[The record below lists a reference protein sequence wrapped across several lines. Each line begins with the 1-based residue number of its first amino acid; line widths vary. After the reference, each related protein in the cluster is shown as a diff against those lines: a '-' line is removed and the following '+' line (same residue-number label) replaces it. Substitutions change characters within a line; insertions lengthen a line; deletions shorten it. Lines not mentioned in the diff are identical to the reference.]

1 MNPEEQSNNTNNDV
15 PRDNPAGN
23 DGGNAQSSDN
33 QAGQSQSRPPRRQ
46 NAANGANGQGGN
58 NSGGNRGNRG
68 PRSGGNGDGRRQ
80 AGNGGGAGR
89 SQNPDNSR
97 GNGGQR
103 MSGGSSASRG
113 AAVRAQKRSQM
124 DAQKIANQY
133 QSANVDGQP
142 RRANVVDDRPRL
154 KIIGLGGM
162 DGGGSKNMI
171 LVEYVNDA
179 VVLDCGNDLG
189 VDLPGIN
196 YGIADTAYMESIR
209 HKLRAYIITHG
220 HLDHIGGLPHVVP
233 KFPAPIYGS
242 KFTIGRVEEIFANF
256 GLPMPEGFEL
266 KTVTMN
272 EDTHEKLKVGEFFVE
287 LVRITHSIPGSTCIV
302 LDTPVGRIINT
313 GDFRF
318 DPNPLDHE
326 KSDYDRLTE
335 LGNEG
340 VLALLS
346 ESTTVE
352 RPGRTPSESTIEQ
365 TFIDI
370 ISNAPGRI
378 FVGLFSTNMNRVQMI
393 VNAAVHHNRKVAMDG
408 RSMVSTLEMAIRH
421 GFMKVPKGTFVPI
434 ASVPTMKDQDVVVVC
449 TGSQGE
455 PSSALQRMAGG
466 EHRHIK
472 LKEQDTVI
480 LSSTPIPESGN
491 DALIGQMVDG
501 LTKKGVH
508 VFEAR
513 LHELDGVG
521 PLHVSGHA
529 SRDEYADMINMTK
542 PKFFIPIYGAYR
554 VKQRHIELAIEQGIP
569 RANTYNAE
577 NGEVI
582 ALTADKMEI
591 EGEVPHGTILVDQ
604 TGAIVSHVVIKD
616 RVLLAEEGLVAIV
629 LTVDKRSGNLMTSPD
644 IISRGFIYMR
654 DNEDLMNGLRVEL
667 KRAVQQRFKRVD
679 LDRFKAEIK
688 DHVTHYL
695 FENTQ
700 RSPIIIPVVNV
711 IGGNGGN
718 GGNKNAEGGRQ
729 GDAKAPAGARPKTA
743 EEIAAEQQQRF
754 NEMRAR
760 LLTQD
765 ARVD

>member
-1 MNPEEQSNNTNNDV
+1 MEPSNNDNN
-15 PRDNPAGN
+15 
-23 DGGNAQSSDN
+23 QE
-33 QAGQSQSRPPRRQ
+33 QQ
-46 NAANGANGQGGN
+46 
-58 NSGGNRGNRG
+58 
-68 PRSGGNGDGRRQ
+68 GRRPQ
-80 AGNGGGAGR
+80 GQRPA
-89 SQNPDNSR
+89 QNNRR
-97 GNGGQR
+97 GNGGQNGR
-103 MSGGSSASRG
+103 PAANGRGRGGNNHGGQNRQNQPKDQNNGGERRSGVSRG

-124 DAQKIANQY
+124 DAQRIANQY
-133 QSANVDGQP
+133 TAAQVSPEQK
-142 RRANVVDDRPRL
+142 RANFIDDSPRL

-162 DGGGSKNMI
+162 DGGGSKNMM

-179 VVLDCGNDLG
+179 IVIDAGNDLS

-196 YGIADTAYMESIR
+196 YGVADTAYLETIR
-209 HKLRAYIITHG
+209 HKLRAYVITHG
-220 HLDHIGGLPHVVP
+220 HLDHIGGLPHIVP

-242 KFTIGRVEEIFANF
+242 RFTIGRVEEIFENF
-256 GLPMPEGFEL
+256 GLPMPDGFEL

-272 EDTHEKLKVGEFFVE
+272 EDTHERLKVGEFFVE
-287 LVRITHSIPGSTCIV
+287 LVRITHSIPGSTCVV

-326 KSDYDRLTE
+326 RSDIERLKE

-352 RPGRTPSESTIEQ
+352 RLGRTPSESTIEQ
-365 TFIDI
+365 SFIDI
-370 ISNAPGRI
+370 MDQAPGRI

-393 VNAAVHHNRKVAMDG
+393 INAAIHHNRKIAMDG
-408 RSMVSTLEMAIRH
+408 RSMVSTLEMAVRH

-434 ASVPTMKDQDVVVVC
+434 ASAATMPDDQLVVVC

-455 PSSALQRMAGG
+455 PSSALQRMANG

-472 LKEQDTVI
+472 LKAQDTVI

-491 DALIGQMVDG
+491 DALVGTMVDNMVM
-501 LTKKGVH
+501 KNVH

-513 LHELDGVG
+513 NHDLDHVG

-529 SRDEYADMINMTK
+529 SQDEYAEMIQYTK

-554 VKQRHIELAIEQGIP
+554 VKQRHIDLAVEQGVP
-569 RANTYNAE
+569 RANCVNAL

-582 ALTADKMEI
+582 ALTPDKMEVI
-591 EGEVPHGTILVDQ
+591 GEVPHGTILVDQ
-604 TGAIVSHVVIKD
+604 TGAIVSNVVVKD
-616 RVLLAEEGLVAIV
+616 RVLLAEEGLVAVI
-629 LTVDKRSGNLMTSPD
+629 LTIDKKSGNLMTSPD
-644 IISRGFIYMR
+644 IVSRGFIYMR
-654 DNEDLMNGLRVEL
+654 DNEEIMNGLRNEL
-667 KRAVQQRFKRVD
+667 RRAVTQRFKRVD
-679 LDRFKAEIK
+679 LDRFKAELK
-688 DHVTHYL
+688 DHITHYL
-695 FENTQ
+695 FEQTQ

-711 IGGNGGN
+711 IGGGKGGN
-718 GGNKNAEGGRQ
+718 EAKTVSGGRT
-729 GDAKAPAGARPKTA
+729 KTA
-743 EEIAAEQQQRF
+743 EEIALEQQKRF
-754 NEMRAR
+754 QQMRER